1 MSTMT
6 CTFYGVTLAKTTVKS
21 IKRKSFAMIL
31 MKGKVQA
38 TFELTD
44 AKTILSTV
52 ISKYTLM
59 LSFIPF
65 FHLKKKNVLCVFLK
79 RK

>member
-1 MSTMT
+1 MT

-31 MKGKVQA
+31 MKGKEDLHA

-59 LSFIPF
+59 LSFISF
-65 FHLKKKNVLCVFLK
+65 VHLKKKTFSVYF
-79 RK
+79 